1 MRGDQDVNFL
11 DDQQAR
17 AFAMYGDDPVQ
28 PLGPVA
34 RALIKKARGDGG
46 VKFDQNKRR
55 VDLVPTEAINAL
67 ADVLTAGEKVAL
79 IPGFKDYLAT
89 STGRIFSLHRNRFLS
104 QNKIWCGYMR
114 VWLGGKK
121 RALVHRLVL
130 SAFSGMVGEFVNHKN
145 GVKDDNRIEN
155 LEWCTKSEN
164 TKHAFKMGLMN
175 TKRGQDVYNAK
186 FTNKEVEVI
195 RGLYKMGATQVEIG
209 ELFGVRQANISDI
222 IRGKCYKGV

>member
-67 ADVLTAGEKVAL
+67 ADILTAGAVKYGRDNWRKGMDWSRVYGAAQRHM
-79 IPGFKDYLAT
+79 LA
-89 STGRIFSLHRNRFLS
+89 F
-104 QNKIWCGYMR
+104 W
-114 VWLGGKK
+114 GGDDIDEE
-121 RALVHRLVL
+121 
-130 SAFSGMVGEFVNHKN
+130 SGMPHLWHALTNIAFLVSYQAMSVGR
-145 GVKDDNRIEN
+145 DDRWKQEDD
-155 LEWCTKSEN
+155 E
-164 TKHAFKMGLMN
+164 
-175 TKRGQDVYNAK
+175 
-186 FTNKEVEVI
+186 
-195 RGLYKMGATQVEIG
+195 
-209 ELFGVRQANISDI
+209 
-222 IRGKCYKGV
+222 

>member
-67 ADVLTAGEKVAL
+67 ADILTAGAAKYGEHNWRHGMDWSRVYGAAQRHM
-79 IPGFKDYLAT
+79 LA
-89 STGRIFSLHRNRFLS
+89 F
-104 QNKIWCGYMR
+104 W
-114 VWLGGKK
+114 GGDDIDEE
-121 RALVHRLVL
+121 
-130 SAFSGMVGEFVNHKN
+130 SGMPHLWHALTNIAFLVSYQALSVGR
-145 GVKDDNRIEN
+145 DDR
-155 LEWCTKSEN
+155 WK
-164 TKHAFKMGLMN
+164 
-175 TKRGQDVYNAK
+175 
-186 FTNKEVEVI
+186 
-195 RGLYKMGATQVEIG
+195 G
-209 ELFGVRQANISDI
+209 ECDE
-222 IRGKCYKGV
+222 